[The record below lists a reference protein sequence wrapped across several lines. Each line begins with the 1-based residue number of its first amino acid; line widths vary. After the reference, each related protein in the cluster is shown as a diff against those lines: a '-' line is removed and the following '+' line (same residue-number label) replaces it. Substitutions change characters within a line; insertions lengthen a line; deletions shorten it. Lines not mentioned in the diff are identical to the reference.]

1 MGLPNPGIEPVFLI
15 SPASERRFFTASTI
29 WEAHGCLIF
38 EANWEGEKAR
48 LEGTSF
54 NDQEVKKI
62 VILKCRLLFL
72 CNECTVQWWFKRFYK
87 GDESLEDEKYSG
99 WPWEIDNSEPFLDW
113 IVTCN
118 KKWIVYNNWWWPA
131 QWLDWEE
138 APKHFPKPNLH
149 QKKIKLVV
157 CLANGHDVLKTVM
170 PAASLG
176 QKKGLSSS
184 QCLNIHCTI
193 NAPKVEHI
201 RLQSFASYAISIWP
215 LTN

>member
-1 MGLPNPGIEPVFLI
+1 MYNAVVIQKVLKRRWEPWRWEVGWPTIGSWQWPIKSLSKLFLLQLHEKLPKNSTLTILQSFSIWFELERWKRSI
-15 SPASERRFFTASTI
+15 S
-29 WEAHGCLIF
+29 GCLMSWLKIK
-38 EANWEGEKAR
+38 N
-48 LEGTSF
+48 
-54 NDQEVKKI
+54 I
-62 VILKCRLLFL
+62 VILNVSFSFSMQKH
-72 CNECTVQWWFKRFYK
+72 K
-87 GDESLEDEKYSG
+87 
-99 WPWEIDNSEPFLDW
+99 PFLHH
-113 IVTCN
+113 IVIYNT
-118 KKWIVYNNWWWPA
+118 KWILYDSWWQPA

>member
-1 MGLPNPGIEPVFLI
+1 MFLI

-87 GDESLEDEKYSG
+87 GDESLEDEENSG
-99 WPWEIDNSEPFLDW
+99 QPSEGDSDQLRGSS
-113 IVTCN
+113 
-118 KKWIVYNNWWWPA
+118 
-131 QWLDWEE
+131 
-138 APKHFPKPNLH
+138 
-149 QKKIKLVV
+149 KLVILTTTCCV
-157 CLANGHDVLKTVM
+157 AEELDVNHSAVIWHLKQTGKV
-170 PAASLG
+170 
-176 QKKGLSSS
+176 KKL
-184 QCLNIHCTI
+184 
-193 NAPKVEHI
+193 
-201 RLQSFASYAISIWP
+201 ISVY
-215 LTN
+215 LMS